1 MKTTFRSPY
10 KAYLTG
16 VVCVLFSHE
25 LAVMYADSLTHGV
38 EHKSLLLR
46 AEVFDPTDSTD
57 VLIISS
63 LQPCSKSK
71 SRKGKIV

>member
-1 MKTTFRSPY
+1 MQSTFRSPY
-10 KAYLTG
+10 KAEPTG
-16 VVCVLFSHE
+16 GMCVLFSPKR
-25 LAVMYADSLTHGV
+25 AVTYTDSLTCGV
-38 EHKSLLLR
+38 EHKSLLLQ

-63 LQPCSKSK
+63 LQPFSKSK